1 MPYRQSSSFAGNVV
15 AGSGVLRFVR
25 LSQLPD
31 MTAIPAGCIASS
43 GLPLLAPSKSVAV
56 AAFSLRLV

>member
-43 GLPLLAPSKSVAV
+43 VLALLAPSKLVTVAV
-56 AAFSLRLV
+56 FPFRRV